1 MDVVD
6 VVEDED
12 VVEVEEEVEDAEEDA
27 EDVRPRARS
36 FFFFC
41 VCDQRHIQHI
51 NYIFFM

>member
-12 VVEVEEEVEDAEEDA
+12 VVEVEDVEADVEEDAEE
-27 EDVRPRARS
+27 VRSREI

-41 VCDQRHIQHI
+41 DI
-51 NYIFFM
+51 